1 MRSSRFSA
9 KTPNAQ
15 SSCAVRVGWLCLLA
29 AHTVLSRLAALAN
42 LNNGRLLLIKTK
54 PVNCET
60 TRQLEPVKLFK
71 RSHKEQRHCANK
83 DCTKPTNWRTLTF
96 GAAAKKTKHEQCQN
110 KTTN

>member
-1 MRSSRFSA
+1 
-9 KTPNAQ
+9 
-15 SSCAVRVGWLCLLA
+15 LLA
-29 AHTVLSRLAALAN
+29 AYTKLARLAALEN

-60 TRQLEPVKLFK
+60 ARQPELVKLSK
-71 RSHKEQRHCANK
+71 RSHKEQRRCANK